1 MGNGKWT
8 MQLTMN
14 SGDWRGKKLNYKHFM
29 KTSLINMLIQKTRK
43 NQEDGYTK
51 INNKIDQE
59 ISFC

>member
-14 SGDWRGKKLNYKHFM
+14 SGDWRGKNLNFKHFM